1 MFSQIF
7 IERPRLAMVISLVLL
22 FAGAIAIPNIP
33 VAEYPEIAPPQIY
46 VGCSYAGASAQVVQ
60 ETIAVPLEAE
70 INGVEHLLY
79 FTSSCDD
86 NGSYSCSIVFQPGI
100 DYDMAMVNV
109 QNAVKRAEAK
119 LPDEVKKV
127 GVNIYKRS
135 GDFLCVYCFLSD
147 NDYSLLDLNN
157 FVNTTIKD
165 AISRLEG
172 VASVA
177 VFGERVYSMRIWLDP
192 FRMAGLNI
200 TTANI
205 IAAIQSQNIQA
216 AAGTVGTESSNEY
229 IEYKIDMKGR
239 LLTTEEFGDIVLRT
253 EADGSMVKISD
264 VARVELGSRSYAGQG
279 LLDGKPGVGMAAF
292 RTSDANALDTVNNI
306 NKLLE
311 EYKPRFPEG
320 VYYQVAF
327 DPTKF
332 IKVTIQEIVETLVIA
347 LILVI
352 VITYLFLQDWRATI
366 VPAVAIPVS
375 LLATFPVIYVIGY
388 SINVLTMFGL
398 ILVIGSLVDDAIV
411 VVENCQSLMEREGLN
426 ARDAASKSMQQ
437 ITGAIIATTLVTVA
451 CYVPL
456 AFYGGMVGNIY
467 RQFSVTMCVSL
478 CFSTLVALTLSP
490 ALCSLILRPPRK
502 KALWI
507 FAPFNLILNCSR
519 SIYLFVVK
527 LLVRR
532 GIITVLLFAACCYLA
547 YRVHGKIPSAFLP
560 TEDKGVILC
569 NVELSPGA
577 TLSRTDKALEA
588 FRESVKD
595 VPGIKTCFSV
605 SGQNI
610 VNGNGENYGM
620 LIVQLT
626 DWEERKT
633 KDLSLTAILQ
643 KVQAAAATI
652 PSATVNCFTPPAI
665 MGLGATGG
673 VSFKICSDS
682 DSDPVKLS
690 GVAKKMS
697 YELTMKPETLYVMSS
712 FNADTPQIYFDLDRE
727 KAQSLNVSVA
737 SVFATLQSKLA
748 SYYIN
753 DFTMNGE
760 NYFVKIQA
768 EADERSSIENID
780 ELMIPS
786 QS

>member
-411 VVENCQSLMEREGLN
+411 VVENCQSLM
-426 ARDAASKSMQQ
+426 
-437 ITGAIIATTLVTVA
+437 V
-451 CYVPL
+451 YV
-456 AFYGGMVGNIY
+456 
-467 RQFSVTMCVSL
+467 
-478 CFSTLVALTLSP
+478 
-490 ALCSLILRPPRK
+490 
-502 KALWI
+502 
-507 FAPFNLILNCSR
+507 
-519 SIYLFVVK
+519 
-527 LLVRR
+527 
-532 GIITVLLFAACCYLA
+532 
-547 YRVHGKIPSAFLP
+547 
-560 TEDKGVILC
+560 
-569 NVELSPGA
+569 
-577 TLSRTDKALEA
+577 
-588 FRESVKD
+588 
-595 VPGIKTCFSV
+595 
-605 SGQNI
+605 
-610 VNGNGENYGM
+610 
-620 LIVQLT
+620 
-626 DWEERKT
+626 
-633 KDLSLTAILQ
+633 
-643 KVQAAAATI
+643 
-652 PSATVNCFTPPAI
+652 
-665 MGLGATGG
+665 
-673 VSFKICSDS
+673 
-682 DSDPVKLS
+682 
-690 GVAKKMS
+690 
-697 YELTMKPETLYVMSS
+697 
-712 FNADTPQIYFDLDRE
+712 
-727 KAQSLNVSVA
+727 
-737 SVFATLQSKLA
+737 
-748 SYYIN
+748 
-753 DFTMNGE
+753 
-760 NYFVKIQA
+760 
-768 EADERSSIENID
+768 
-780 ELMIPS
+780 
-786 QS
+786 